1 MYKLYEEDE
10 KLGGGWRI
18 QKGNPQRGTLSNL
31 YRARR
36 HLDISTFSP
45 WIYVQ
50 TFCFTDIPMVSSFIP
65 RVWTRM
71 GVKYFVGCALKMQWQ
86 SIRSF
91 QWIKIIV
98 SWSIILNFLTSK
110 YLFPIDDDKR
120 QKIYDIIRKTIMR
133 KIL

>member
-1 MYKLYEEDE
+1 MENPKGKSAKGDF
-10 KLGGGWRI
+10 I
-18 QKGNPQRGTLSNL
+18 QFISGQTTFGYFHIFS
-31 YRARR
+31 
-36 HLDISTFSP
+36 LDICTNVLFYGYSYGFKFYST
-45 WIYVQ
+45 
-50 TFCFTDIPMVSSFIP
+50 
-65 RVWTRM
+65 RVDDRM